1 MYKVESTDWYPQ
13 DRETIWLAYSDHAR
27 WSEWTSIPKTSLFKE
42 GSPDKNGVGC
52 IRRFGPG
59 GPFDAFEEILVF
71 EPNQRL
77 EYTVN
82 KGPLPFVNHRGV
94 VVFTDEEKNGTKGT
108 RIHWHCTYETRF
120 ALMGKLMEKITQ
132 YVFDSSLK
140 GLHKF
145 PFAK

>member
-13 DRETIWLAYSDHAR
+13 NRETIWLAYTDHAR

-59 GPFDAFEEILVF
+59 GPFDAFEEVLVF
-71 EPNQRL
+71 EPNSRL
-77 EYTVN
+77 EYRVN
-82 KGPLPFVNHRGV
+82 KGPLPFVNHRGIV
-94 VVFTDEEKNGTKGT
+94 IFSDEMKDGKKGT

-140 GLHKF
+140 GLHNF
-145 PFAK
+145 PF